1 MDKKRLL
8 SIFLIVFI
16 GLLGFSIILPL
27 LPYYAETFGANPVL
41 IGLLVASYAAAQLIG
56 APILGRLSDRFG
68 RRPILIVS
76 TFGTLI
82 SLVMIGLAQN
92 IWMLFLSRIL
102 DGLTGGNI
110 SVAQAYI
117 TDVTDAKNRARGLGL
132 IGAAFGLGFIF
143 GPAAGGFMSRWG
155 YALPAFA
162 AAGITLISLIMVI
175 FWLPE
180 SLSPERRQML
190 QSPGK
195 KVAPPINTRALL
207 DALRRPKIGPLL
219 HTRFFFAMAFSTF
232 QTIFALYA
240 LQRFGLSAQSTGFV
254 LTYVGVLSVIVQG
267 FLIGRLTARY
277 SETFL
282 ILASTGL
289 MAISSVG
296 WAFAPSVTVLL
307 IVLAPMALAGGTLN
321 TVINSAITQT
331 APPVEAGGLLGL
343 STSLE
348 SLTRVISPSL
358 GGVLLQTIGPA
369 APGLFMAVI
378 LFWLSAYV
386 WRNLM
391 RPAFIAAG
399 GRAALRAEQP
409 EGIDAR

>member
-27 LPYYAETFGANPVL
+27 LPYYAETFGANPFVT
-41 IGLLVASYAAAQLIG
+41 GLLVASYAAAQLIG
-56 APILGRLSDRFG
+56 APILGRLSDQFG

-76 TFGTLI
+76 TMGTLI

-92 IWMLFLSRIL
+92 LWMLFLSRML

-155 YALPAFA
+155 YSLPAFA
-162 AAGITLISLIMVI
+162 AAGITLVALVMII

-180 SLSPERRQML
+180 SLTPERRQKL
-190 QSPGK
+190 QTTNRKTGPS
-195 KVAPPINTRALL
+195 INARALL
-207 DALRRPKIGPLL
+207 EALRRPKIGPLL

-254 LTYVGVLSVIVQG
+254 LTYVGVLSVVVQG
-267 FLIGRLTARY
+267 FLIGKLTARY

-282 ILASTGL
+282 ILASTAL
-289 MAISSVG
+289 MAVASLG
-296 WAFAPSVTVLL
+296 WAFAPSIPALL
-307 IVLAPMALAGGTLN
+307 VVLAPMALAGGTLN
-321 TVINSAITQT
+321 TIINSAITQS
-331 APPVEAGGLLGL
+331 APPVETGGLLGL

-358 GGVLLQTIGPA
+358 GGLLLQSIGPA

-378 LFWLSAYV
+378 LFWLSSYI

-391 RPAFIAAG
+391 RPALSSAG
-399 GRAALRAEQP
+399 GWEALRAEQP
-409 EGIDAR
+409 EGMDAG

>member
-16 GLLGFSIILPL
+16 SLLGFSIILPL
-27 LPYYAETFGANPVL
+27 LPYYAEAFGANSIL

-56 APILGRLSDRFG
+56 APILGRLSDRYG

-76 TFGTLI
+76 TLGTLI
-82 SLVMIGLAQN
+82 SLVMIGLAHN
-92 IWMLFLSRIL
+92 IWMLFASRML

-155 YALPAFA
+155 YSLPAFV
-162 AAGITLISLIMVI
+162 AAGMTLISLLMII
-175 FWLPE
+175 FWLSE
-180 SLSPERRQML
+180 SLTPERRQEL
-190 QSPGK
+190 QSSDRRSGPS
-195 KVAPPINTRALL
+195 INLRALAE
-207 DALRRPKIGPLL
+207 ALRRPKIGPLL

-267 FLIGRLTARY
+267 FLIGRLTARF

-289 MAISSVG
+289 MALASVG
-296 WAFAPSVTVLL
+296 WAFAPSVIALL

-321 TVINSAITQT
+321 TIINSAITQS

-358 GGVLLQTIGPA
+358 GGVLLQSIGPA
-369 APGLFMAVI
+369 APGLFMALI
-378 LFWLSAYV
+378 LFWLTTYV

-391 RPAFIAAG
+391 RPALAAG
-399 GRAALRAEQP
+399 GSSVFQAEQTG
-409 EGIDAR
+409 GIDAQ

>member
-16 GLLGFSIILPL
+16 SLLGFSIILPL
-27 LPYYAETFGANPVL
+27 LPYYAETFGANSFVT
-41 IGLLVASYAAAQLIG
+41 GLLVASYAAAQLIG

-76 TFGTLI
+76 TLGTLI

-92 IWMLFLSRIL
+92 LWMLFLSRML

-143 GPAAGGFMSRWG
+143 GPAAGGFMSQWG
-155 YALPAFA
+155 YSVPAFA
-162 AAGITLISLIMVI
+162 AAGITLIALLMVI
-175 FWLPE
+175 IWLPE
-180 SLSPERRQML
+180 SLTPERRQKL
-190 QSPGK
+190 ETTGRKTGPS
-195 KVAPPINTRALL
+195 INAKALL
-207 DALRRPKIGPLL
+207 EALRRPEVGPLL
-219 HTRFFFAMAFSTF
+219 HTRFFFALAFSTF

-254 LTYVGVLSVIVQG
+254 LTYVGVLSVFVQG
-267 FLIGRLTARY
+267 FLIGKLTARY

-282 ILASTGL
+282 ILISTAL
-289 MAISSVG
+289 MAVASLG
-296 WAFAPSVTVLL
+296 WAFAPSVPALL
-307 IVLAPMALAGGTLN
+307 IVLAPIALAGGTLN
-321 TVINSAITQT
+321 TIINSALTQA
-331 APPVEAGGLLGL
+331 APPVESGGLLGL

-348 SLTRVISPSL
+348 SLTRVVSPSL
-358 GGVLLQTIGPA
+358 GGLLLQSIGPA
-369 APGLFMAVI
+369 APGLFMAII
-378 LFWLSAYV
+378 LFWLVTYI

-391 RPAFIAAG
+391 RPALSAAG
-399 GRAALRAEQP
+399 GWSAMRAEQAD
-409 EGIDAR
+409 GIDAR